1 MSRSMSRPKSIK
13 KNADLDLNQ
22 SDIKPLLFVDI
33 DIGDGK
39 KDRISIFNGN
49 KADELAKNFC
59 KKHGFD

>member
-1 MSRSMSRPKSIK
+1 MSRPKSIK